1 MSDTDYIDI
10 EVTYARPDKQLILSV
25 SVPTGTTIEEAIELS
40 GIAQRFPE
48 IDLGNLVTGIF
59 GKRAKLDQVLA
70 EGERVEIYRPLKA
83 DPREVRRQL
92 AELGKTMGKAR
103 RTDQ

>member
-59 GKRAKLDQVLA
+59 GKRSKLDQVLA

-92 AELGKTMGKAR
+92 AEVGKTMGKAR